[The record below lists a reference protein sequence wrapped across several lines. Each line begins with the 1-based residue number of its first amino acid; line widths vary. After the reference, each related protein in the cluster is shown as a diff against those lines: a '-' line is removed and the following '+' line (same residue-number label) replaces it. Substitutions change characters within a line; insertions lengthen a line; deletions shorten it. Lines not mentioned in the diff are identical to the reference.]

1 MAFNGITRY
10 FRDTIWTKQ
19 IETLPLHRRICIRS
33 CRISYLVIKGFTDE
47 RLNQQAAA
55 LTYVSFLSIIPL
67 IAVALSLGKAF
78 GFEQTVVPLVRKIM
92 STINVE
98 IQDQIINVVDETN
111 LAALGAVGGLVL
123 LWTILKTLLNLENS
137 FNQIWS
143 VNNNRPLWRASAY
156 YLSVVIIVPLLV
168 GASTTLMAYLNTGG
182 GDEKSW
188 FESLPGM
195 VALLNSLERIVPFVI
210 TWLAFSLLYA
220 FMVNTQVQPFAAI
233 SSAFVATLL
242 WSFLQ
247 WAYITTQVMVS
258 KQLVY
263 GAFAFLPIFM
273 VYLYLCWLLTL
284 FGCRIG
290 FALQNENSFRRD
302 RIARSAGMRYRA
314 AAGLIVLN
322 SVADAFAK
330 GKRIDRVA
338 TLAEKHDLPL
348 PLVQELLHLMVKAGI
363 LHDVSQG
370 DEEGGIESIVPTRSL
385 DQIAIRE
392 VLMALEGGD
401 GTVRMPKR
409 AVSGKLKEIL
419 DKTRI
424 ALDEA
429 LEGITVQ
436 DMVD

>member
-1 MAFNGITRY
+1 MVFNGLRRY
-10 FRDTIWTKQ
+10 FRDTIWVKQ
-19 IETLPLHRRICIRS
+19 IETLPLARRICIRA
-33 CRISYLVIKGFTDE
+33 CRITYLVIKGFTDE

-78 GFEQTVVPLVRKIM
+78 GFEKTVVPLVRKIM
-92 STINVE
+92 STIDVE

-123 LWTILKTLLNLENS
+123 LWTILKTLLNLESS

-168 GASTTLMAYLNTGG
+168 GASTTLMAYLNTEG
-182 GDEKSW
+182 EKNW

-195 VALLNSLERIVPFVI
+195 VTLLNSLERIVPFVI
-210 TWLAFSLLYA
+210 TWLAFSLLFA
-220 FMVNTQVQPFAAI
+220 FMVNTRVHPFAAV

-242 WSFLQ
+242 WSLLQ

-273 VYLYLCWLLTL
+273 VYLYLCWLITL
-284 FGCRIG
+284 FGSRIG

-338 TLAEKHDLPL
+338 TIAEKHDLPL
-348 PLVQELLHLMVKAGI
+348 PLVQELLKLLVQAGI

-409 AVSGKLKEIL
+409 AVRGKLKDIL

-436 DMVD
+436 DMVE